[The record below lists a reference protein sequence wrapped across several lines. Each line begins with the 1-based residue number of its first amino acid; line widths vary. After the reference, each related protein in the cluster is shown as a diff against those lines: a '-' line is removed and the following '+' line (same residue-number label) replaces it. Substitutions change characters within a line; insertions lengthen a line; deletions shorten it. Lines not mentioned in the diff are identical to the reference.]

1 MAALQC
7 EICGGKL
14 MAKSGGLFE
23 CEYCGMQYDKTRIQ
37 EMVQEIKGTVQGEGT
52 VEVKGT
58 VKVEGQASKENLLQ
72 RGRMA
77 LEDGQWDTA
86 ESCYNKILDMDPQCA
101 EAYLGLAIAKRRYR
115 NKKDYVQ
122 LVTNPPPR
130 WLPIQEHDEY
140 WQAADLFRR
149 AESLAEGSLREY
161 LESIRKEGAAQLAA
175 QRQAEAQ
182 AEAEAKA
189 REIEKRKKAEEQKT
203 NERMQWERGRE
214 IAVGLKGI
222 LSISYDHIVCVKQD
236 GTVCAYGKNTHG
248 ECDVADWKNIVSVAA
263 GWPFTVG
270 VKADGT
276 TMYAG
281 DYRLASTVR
290 SWKNIQSVKALRT
303 NVRPLVVGLHED
315 GSVSATHEYVS
326 FYRNGRTSEEKRTD
340 TQDAVKSWHDIA
352 AIACGGHH
360 VLGLKSDGTVLA
372 TGKNDEFQCTLYMWE
387 NMIAVEGGMYHSVG
401 LKSNGTVVVQ
411 GSNHS
416 GECEVDNWK
425 NIVDIA
431 AGPGI
436 TVGLRADGTILMAG
450 NTKNYFWARHWENI
464 ASITIGGDSVLYGIK
479 ADGTIETAG
488 TNERGISLPEDF
500 KLFDDAERFVKER
513 SQKQEEMKRIMEEQ
527 RLKEI
532 ADKKAALQKEQE
544 QLNAQLPE
552 LKGIFA
558 GMQRKKIE
566 ARLAEIETELKGLS

>member
-1 MAALQC
+1 
-7 EICGGKL
+7 
-14 MAKSGGLFE
+14 
-23 CEYCGMQYDKTRIQ
+23 
-37 EMVQEIKGTVQGEGT
+37 
-52 VEVKGT
+52 
-58 VKVEGQASKENLLQ
+58 
-72 RGRMA
+72 
-77 LEDGQWDTA
+77 
-86 ESCYNKILDMDPQCA
+86 
-101 EAYLGLAIAKRRYR
+101 
-115 NKKDYVQ
+115 
-122 LVTNPPPR
+122 
-130 WLPIQEHDEY
+130 
-140 WQAADLFRR
+140 
-149 AESLAEGSLREY
+149 
-161 LESIRKEGAAQLAA
+161 
-175 QRQAEAQ
+175 
-182 AEAEAKA
+182 
-189 REIEKRKKAEEQKT
+189 
-203 NERMQWERGRE
+203 
-214 IAVGLKGI
+214 
-222 LSISYDHIVCVKQD
+222 
-236 GTVCAYGKNTHG
+236 
-248 ECDVADWKNIVSVAA
+248 
-263 GWPFTVG
+263 
-270 VKADGT
+270 
-276 TMYAG
+276 
-281 DYRLASTVR
+281 
-290 SWKNIQSVKALRT
+290 
-303 NVRPLVVGLHED
+303 
-315 GSVSATHEYVS
+315 
-326 FYRNGRTSEEKRTD
+326 
-340 TQDAVKSWHDIA
+340 
-352 AIACGGHH
+352 
-360 VLGLKSDGTVLA
+360 
-372 TGKNDEFQCTLYMWE
+372 
-387 NMIAVEGGMYHSVG
+387 MYHSVG